1 MKVTAVLVAG
11 LLAVLVA
18 QAGARSVA
26 VEQVSSAL
34 QESFNS
40 LNSKR
45 NEWFENYST
54 MNNMTKTT
62 NARLAEL
69 GLVSKMAL
77 PLMWY
82 LYQMAVKSEK
92 KHYPKLAESG
102 EQSLPYHFET
112 TLAESTLGLNYY
124 LEATLILQNY
134 RDFQVRILKD
144 EEAIF
149 FLNFNFNERRA
160 VMGYTHNQEH
170 TEKIVLEGD
179 SFPDIQ
185 LYQPFRVNVQVMSD
199 CIVASFW
206 LTNLDLSVPMP
217 LPEKHIWCTRD
228 YSYGQDVSF
237 DIDTLEA
244 EDHQHHD
251 SQDEQEQDSQEQD
264 SQEENSH
271 EKEDSSHEKEGSN
284 EIKLVSTVIY
294 NGFIYM

>member
-1 MKVTAVLVAG
+1 MQTRQGRCARRPAG
-11 LLAVLVA
+11 
-18 QAGARSVA
+18 GGGRR
-26 VEQVSSAL
+26 ESS
-34 QESFNS
+34 
-40 LNSKR
+40 
-45 NEWFENYST
+45 
-54 MNNMTKTT
+54 
-62 NARLAEL
+62 L
-69 GLVSKMAL
+69 GLTDKQRRHRPARRQRRVKVESRRETWEHGGGWWL
-77 PLMWY
+77 PSTST
-82 LYQMAVKSEK
+82 AGDK
-92 KHYPKLAESG
+92 KRRTRAE
-102 EQSLPYHFET
+102 QH
-112 TLAESTLGLNYY
+112 A
-124 LEATLILQNY
+124 
-134 RDFQVRILKD
+134 FQVRILKD

-179 SFPDIQ
+179 NFPDIQ
-185 LYQPFRVNVQVMSD
+185 LYQPFRVNVQVISD

-206 LTNLDLSVPMP
+206 LTNLDLSMPMP

-271 EKEDSSHEKEGSN
+271 EKEGSN